1 MTATYDTFAP
11 IYDDYTS
18 GYQAERWTGR
28 LAALAQRRG
37 APERGR
43 LLDIGCGTGKSFLP
57 MIERGWEV
65 TGCDISAAMVEEARP
80 KVGDSVRLEVAD
92 MRELPEFG
100 AFDLVWALNDAVN
113 NLLSEEEVVSALKG
127 MKRNL
132 APGGVILFDLNTVSI
147 CRLIASEVEV
157 RAVDGGE
164 VRWTGLGE
172 SEFEPGG
179 LCEAR
184 LEISGDEEAAFLHRQ
199 RHFPEGQVIEALA
212 SAGLECLDVFGDYE
226 GAQDKPLDE
235 ERHQKAIYVAG

>member
-11 IYDDYTS
+11 VYDDYTA

-28 LAALAQRRG
+28 LAALAQKRG

-43 LLDIGCGTGKSFLP
+43 LLDVGCGTGKSFLP

-65 TGCDISAAMVEEARP
+65 TGCDVSAAMLEAARL
-80 KVGDSVRLEVAD
+80 KVGGDVRLEVAD

-100 AFDLVWALNDAVN
+100 AFDLVWALNDAIN
-113 NLLSEEEVVSALKG
+113 NLLGEEEVVAALRG

-132 APGGVILFDLNTVSI
+132 APGGVILFDLNTLSL
-147 CRLIASEVEV
+147 CRLIAAEDEV
-157 RAVDGGE
+157 REVDGGE

-172 SEFEPGG
+172 GEFEPGG
-179 LCEAR
+179 FCESR
-184 LEISGDEEAAFLHRQ
+184 LEISGAEETAFVHRQ
-199 RHFPEGQVIEALA
+199 RHFPEAQAIAAIEA
-212 SAGLECLDVFGDYE
+212 AGLECLDVFGDYE

-235 ERHQKAIYVAG
+235 ERHQKAIYLAG